1 MIAKHE
7 GERGNFAAH
16 RRRLYQAKCWTS
28 WSIALGLLVVLAV
41 LIYIFTPVFW
51 GVCGTVSDYYYND
64 YWYGNRNVT
73 DSFNSTDDYYPEP
86 VMIVN

>member
-28 WSIALGLLVVLAV
+28 WSIALGLLVLLAMV
-41 LIYIFTPVFW
+41 GVSRLIYQ
-51 GVCGTVSDYYYND
+51 
-64 YWYGNRNVT
+64 
-73 DSFNSTDDYYPEP
+73 
-86 VMIVN
+86 MIRVYAVVE